1 MTHALDWS
9 SPGNGVQMGKTP
21 YRAPPLGH
29 DKVMACKRNRRKGNA
44 MMIQELT
51 GILTIFSLTLLRF
64 AVPVLVT
71 WALGSLLQR
80 VVSST

>member
-1 MTHALDWS
+1 
-9 SPGNGVQMGKTP
+9 MGGTP
-21 YRAPPLGH
+21 YRLHALVR
-29 DKVMACKRNRRKGNA
+29 DRVMADKHDRRKENA

-51 GILTIFSLTLLRF
+51 GILYMFGFTLLRF

-71 WALGSLLQR
+71 WTLGSLLQR